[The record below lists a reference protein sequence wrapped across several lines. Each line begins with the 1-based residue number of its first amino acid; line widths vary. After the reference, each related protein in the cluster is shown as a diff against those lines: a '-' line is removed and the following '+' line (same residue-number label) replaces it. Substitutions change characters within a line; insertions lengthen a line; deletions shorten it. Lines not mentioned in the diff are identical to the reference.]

1 MSAGLTPEEQNM
13 ASVRTFVEEA
23 INQGKLEKVDQ
34 CIADNFVDHH
44 GLPGMEKGRDSV
56 KKAINAFRTAFPDL
70 HFTIDGIMSEGN
82 KVVVRWTGNGTFNQE
97 FLGNPPANKPL
108 TVAGVDIIRMENGKV
123 AERWASYDYFG
134 VLLQLDMVPEPA
146 KLPR

>member
-1 MSAGLTPEEQNM
+1 MSAGLSPEEQNM
-13 ASVRTFVEEA
+13 ELVRTFVEQA
-23 INQGKLEKVDQ
+23 INQGKLDMVDQ
-34 CIADNFVDHH
+34 CIAENFVDHH
-44 GLPGMEKGRDSV
+44 GLPEMEHGRDDV
-56 KKAINAFRTAFPDL
+56 KKAISAFRTAFPDL
-70 HFTIDGIMSEGN
+70 HFTIDGLMCEGN
-82 KVVVRWTGNGTFNQE
+82 KVVVRWTGNGTFSKE

-108 TVAGVDIIRMENGKV
+108 TVAGVDIIRMDNGKI

>member
-13 ASVRTFVEEA
+13 DLVRTFVEDA
-23 INQGKLEKVDQ
+23 INQGKLDMVDQ
-34 CIADNFVDHH
+34 CLAENFVDHH
-44 GLPGMEKGRDSV
+44 GIPGMEHGRDGV

-70 HFTIDGIMSEGN
+70 HFTIDGMMCEGN
-82 KVVVRWTGNGTFNQE
+82 KVVVRWTGNGTFSEE
-97 FLGNPPANKPL
+97 FLGNPPAQKPL
-108 TVAGVDIIRMENGKV
+108 TVAGVDIIRLENGKI